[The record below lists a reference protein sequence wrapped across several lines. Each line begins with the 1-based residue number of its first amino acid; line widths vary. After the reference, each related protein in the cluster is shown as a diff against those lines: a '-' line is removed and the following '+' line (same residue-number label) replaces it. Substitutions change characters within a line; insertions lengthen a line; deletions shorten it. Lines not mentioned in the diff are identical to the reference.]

1 MEIIIFIAVV
11 VGAVLLWN
19 GYVKA
24 KKADSDNAIDSWIPG
39 GPGKDPAKH
48 PLAQFNTGADKP
60 WPYGEKLPEGKIHV
74 KVADVA
80 PGKSAD
86 DRVEATAPQCGCG
99 RSPTGFC
106 VGLHKLTA
114 EEWAVNDQN
123 PNKASVADVTA
134 DNKAKAVAK
143 AKKAPAKKT
152 AAKPA
157 AAKRA
162 PAKKKST

>member
-24 KKADSDNAIDSWIPG
+24 KKTDSDQAIDNWQP
-39 GPGKDPAKH
+39 PKAE
-48 PLAQFNTGADKP
+48 DKP

-74 KVADVA
+74 KTTDVS
-80 PGKSAD
+80 GSEN
-86 DRVEATAPQCGCG
+86 RVEAPAPTVAQA
-99 RSPTGFC
+99 
-106 VGLHKLTA
+106 TA
-114 EEWAVNDQN
+114 E
-123 PNKASVADVTA
+123 NKAE
-134 DNKAKAVAK
+134 AVAK
-143 AKKAPAKKT
+143 IKKPAAKKT

-157 AAKRA
+157 AAKKA

>member
-74 KVADVA
+74 KVSDVA
-80 PGKSAD
+80 GSEN
-86 DRVEATAPQCGCG
+86 RVEAPAP
-99 RSPTGFC
+99 T
-106 VGLHKLTA
+106 VAEATA
-114 EEWAVNDQN
+114 E
-123 PNKASVADVTA
+123 
-134 DNKAKAVAK
+134 NKAKAVAK
-143 AKKAPAKKT
+143 IKKPAAKPAAAKKAPAKK
-152 AAKPA
+152 
-157 AAKRA
+157 
-162 PAKKKST
+162 KST

>member
-1 MEIIIFIAVV
+1 MEIIIISIAILAL
-11 VGAVLLWN
+11 VGYWVYTMSQPDQKDN
-19 GYVKA
+19 DA
-24 KKADSDNAIDSWIPG
+24 KSER
-39 GPGKDPAKH
+39 
-48 PLAQFNTGADKP
+48 P
-60 WPYGEKLPEGKIHV
+60 WPYGKAVPSGKIHV
-74 KVADVA
+74 KPADVA

-99 RSPTGFC
+99 RSSTGFC

-114 EEWAVNDQN
+114 EEWAVSDQN
-123 PNKASVADVTA
+123 PNKTPVADVTA
-134 DNKAKAVAK
+134 ENKAAAVAK
-143 AKKAPAKKT
+143 VKKAPAKKT